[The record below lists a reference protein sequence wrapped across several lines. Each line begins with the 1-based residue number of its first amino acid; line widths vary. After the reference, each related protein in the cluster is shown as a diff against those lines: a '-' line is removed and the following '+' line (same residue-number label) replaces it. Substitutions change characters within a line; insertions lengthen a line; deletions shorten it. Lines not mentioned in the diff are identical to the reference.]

1 VRARAGAGAARV
13 AGEAGEADEA
23 AHAAVEALEPPVEA
37 VECEREPAP
46 ERRGLQERP
55 ERPMKLPMLEF
66 YPVATR
72 RENIISF
79 FVES

>member
-1 VRARAGAGAARV
+1 M
-13 AGEAGEADEA
+13 
-23 AHAAVEALEPPVEA
+23 EA
-37 VECEREPAP
+37 VKSEREPAL